1 MNDLHA
7 IVLGIVQGITEWLPI
22 SSTAHLQVVPTLLGW
37 PNPPTHFKA
46 AIQLGTVLAAL
57 IYFRKDILDVL
68 TRAPQSGAI
77 EGRADRRL
85 LVPVIVGTIPV
96 VVVGLAFHRIIENTI
111 QNLWVEAVSMIV
123 FGLILAYAERRTR
136 VNRQMDTVTISDG
149 LTVGLGQMLA
159 LIPGASRSGTTMT
172 AAMFT
177 GLERG
182 TAARFSF
189 LLSIPAV
196 TGAGLYE
203 AIKARHEIVASH
215 MMRPLL
221 LATLASFLI
230 GWASIAW
237 LLGYLKTRPTYVFVV
252 YRLIVGALLL
262 ALLWGGH
269 LSAT

>member
-7 IVLGIVQGITEWLPI
+7 VVLGIVQGITEWLPI
-22 SSTAHLQVVPTLLGW
+22 SSTAHLQVVPAFLGW

-57 IYFRKDILDVL
+57 IYFRKDIRDVL
-68 TRAPQSGAI
+68 LRPPDADAV

-85 LVPVIVGTIPV
+85 LMPIIVGTIPV
-96 VVVGLAFHRIIENTI
+96 VVVGLAFHHIIENTI
-111 QNLWVEAVSMIV
+111 QNLWVEAISMV
-123 FGLILAYAERRTR
+123 LFALVLAYAERRTR
-136 VNRQMDTVTISDG
+136 VNRQMDTVSVADG
-149 LTVGLGQMLA
+149 LLVGIGQMMA
-159 LIPGASRSGTTMT
+159 LIPGASRSGMTLT

-189 LLSIPAV
+189 MLSIPAI

-203 AIKARHEIVASH
+203 AIKARHAIMASH
-215 MMRPLL
+215 MMRPML
-221 LATLASFLI
+221 LATLVSFVV

-237 LLGYLKTRPTYVFVV
+237 LLGYLRTKPTHVFVV
-252 YRLIVGALLL
+252 YRLIVGAIIL
-262 ALLWGGH
+262 ALLFGGH